1 MKHTWR
7 SLNDVISSLSESEIL
22 DMLTE
27 ERKGNKRIA
36 MMQRLHQRY
45 CAIRDSRERIE
56 LLNEAAK

>member
-22 DMLTE
+22 AMLTE
-27 ERKGNKRIA
+27 ERKGDKRIA

-45 CAIRDSRERIE
+45 CALRDSRERIE
-56 LLNEAAK
+56 LLSEAAK

>member
-45 CAIRDSRERIE
+45 CALRDSRERIE